1 MAFFFTPLVSLIL
14 SGLPPDKI
22 PAASGLS
29 NFVRITAGA
38 VGASLATTLWESRA
52 ALHHAQLSESITLAS
67 PGART
72 ALAQMQASG
81 LTSEQAL
88 SVVNRLIDQQ
98 SAMLGAN
105 DLFRASAI
113 LFLLLI
119 PVIWLARP
127 VRSAKPAP
135 VEASA
140 AH

>member
-1 MAFFFTPLVSLIL
+1 MLRLA
-14 SGLPPDKI
+14 
-22 PAASGLS
+22 PAL
-29 NFVRITAGA
+29 A
-38 VGASLATTLWESRA
+38 VGASLATTLWESRT
-52 ALHHAQLSESITLAS
+52 ALHHAQLSESINLAS
-67 PGART
+67 PGANAT
-72 ALAQMQASG
+72 LAQMQANG
-81 LTSEQAL
+81 LAPDQAL
-88 SVVNRLIDQQ
+88 LVVNRLIDQQ

-135 VEASA
+135 ADASA